1 MLLLLANLVPLV
13 TALVLLLVKKKTWI
27 LELLTVCSSGLIFI
41 FSLLMAKIVVQDQ
54 IYSYS
59 SWLTLGSL
67 ATILLVL
74 ITLIG
79 FMTAIYSVGYL
90 RAEVGKEI
98 IGFSRVK
105 QYFVLLNLF
114 LMTMVFAVSTVSPI
128 ITWIAIEATTLSTA
142 FLISFYNKAS
152 SVEAAWKYLII
163 NSVGLLLALLGT
175 VLFLSSFS
183 SGHTGLISWQNT
195 LLSATSLN
203 PSIVKI
209 AFVFIL
215 IGYGTKMGLAPM
227 HTWLP
232 DAHSKAPAPISGLLS
247 GVLLNIAMFA
257 ILRFK
262 VISDSVVGVGFASNL
277 MIYFG
282 LFSVVISALVI
293 YLQKNYKRL
302 LAYSTIEHMGI
313 IALGIGFGGLG
324 TFAAFLHMI
333 YHSLAKPMLFLA
345 SGNIFIK
352 YSSTKMPKVTGL
364 FKVIPFTAALFLIG
378 ILAITGVPPFGIFMT
393 ELSIL
398 AAGIGSHPVIVV
410 ITIFALALVFVGFLK
425 HTTGMLFGENSSETE
440 TGEIGLINTVP
451 LVILAVILI
460 SFSLYLPPSVKIL
473 LERATLIF

>member
-1 MLLLLANLVPLV
+1 MLLLLANLTPLLA
-13 TALVLLLVKKKTWI
+13 ALILLLVKKKTWI
-27 LELLTVCSSGLIFI
+27 LEFLTIFSSGLIFI
-41 FSLLMAKIVVQDQ
+41 FSILIAKVVIENQ
-54 IYSYS
+54 SYGYLN
-59 SWLTLGSL
+59 WLSL
-67 ATILLVL
+67 ASLGTILLVL

-90 RAEVGKEI
+90 RAEVDKEI

-105 QYFVLLNLF
+105 QYFVLFNLF
-114 LMTMVFAVSTVSPI
+114 LMSMVFAVSTVSPI
-128 ITWIAIEATTLSTA
+128 ITWIAVEATTLSTA
-142 FLISFYNKAS
+142 FLISFYNKSS

-175 VLFLSSFS
+175 VLFLSSS
-183 SGHTGLISWQNT
+183 SGHTSLISWQNV
-195 LLSATSLN
+195 LANSASLN
-203 PSIVKI
+203 PSIVRI
-209 AFVFIL
+209 AFVFVL

-247 GVLLNIAMFA
+247 GVLLNIAMFT

-262 VISDSVVGVGFASNL
+262 VITDSVVGYGFASNL

-282 LFSVVISALVI
+282 LFSIVLSALVI

-345 SGNIFIK
+345 SGNIFLK

-364 FKVIPFTAALFLIG
+364 FRVIPFTAALFLIG

-440 TGEIGLINTVP
+440 AGEIGLINTVP
-451 LVILAVILI
+451 LVILAIVLI
-460 SFSLYLPPSVKIL
+460 SLSLYLPAPVKIL